1 MVCLKKLLDVVHQ
14 EFLYN
19 TYDATQTSRAHT
31 ANTNAAAIGM
41 TIGAAGPDKVETIPP
56 NAATI
61 ESPADLKISEDTF
74 GKRRDGQC
82 LQCLIGI
89 ISFRL
94 DIHAIRH

>member
-1 MVCLKKLLDVVHQ
+1 MVCLEKLLDVVHQ

-61 ESPADLKISEDTF
+61 ESPADLKISEDFWEEKIWVELTMSYWNHL
-74 GKRRDGQC
+74 
-82 LQCLIGI
+82 LQ
-89 ISFRL
+89 
-94 DIHAIRH
+94 A